1 MRIIALMVNVYNN
14 LSLANLFEICSIQLI
29 CARQG
34 KTFFRLLQS
43 RRSSSYCFLRFILI
57 IFVCLCG
64 FIGRSIHFERENV
77 GPRHPSNWKSFAFS
91 LSILISLFCWSFSVY
106 KRRNVECVANES
118 KLIFFCFSS
127 SSLFFFWVQRKNVFF
142 FFFLHD
148 ERNWWF
154 TAVFLNSRQWWMV
167 SLVGLYALWILTMP
181 CFEGKIIRGNNGGN
195 KIMKRGE
202 MMNWIYSPSTS
213 FL

>member
-127 SSLFFFWVQRKNVFF
+127 SSLFFFGYKEKMCLFFVFF
-142 FFFLHD
+142 TRWKKLMIYCSFPK
-148 ERNWWF
+148 F
-154 TAVFLNSRQWWMV
+154 TAVMDGLFGRVICPVNLND
-167 SLVGLYALWILTMP
+167 ALFW
-181 CFEGKIIRGNNGGN
+181 R
-195 KIMKRGE
+195 
-202 MMNWIYSPSTS
+202 
-213 FL
+213 